1 MLALSIELCDSL
13 SLSLEGSYVLLS
25 GSLMLIPWIL
35 FEYQFLQVTFLQIP
49 LIHHFRFSCLSI

>member
-35 FEYQFLQVTFLQIP
+35 FEYQFLQVP
-49 LIHHFRFSCLSI
+49 SFRYLSFITSDSVV